1 MPSKSPDAS
10 FHLLRVRV
18 KKQHFYDL
26 QAAAMEETHATG
38 EYTTVSDL
46 VRSAIMDWL
55 HINASAKRLAAVSA
69 GAKKVFVPS
78 ALSLPPLDV
87 EDDELREEAEVIE
100 AETALDALDA
110 VLAAEAAAYEGED
123 FEIEDTEE

>member
-55 HINASAKRLAAVSA
+55 HINASAKRLAVASA
-69 GAKKVFVPS
+69 GLKKVFVPS
-78 ALSLPPLDV
+78 AMAIPAIDS
-87 EDDELREEAEVIE
+87 EDEDLREEAEAIE

-110 VLAAEAAAYEGED
+110 VLAAEAAEFMDED
-123 FEIEDTEE
+123 FEVPEVNE

>member
-1 MPSKSPDAS
+1 MPSKSPDTS

-26 QAAAMEETHATG
+26 QAAAMEETHLTG

-55 HINASAKRLAAVSA
+55 HINSSAKRLAIASN
-69 GAKKVFVPS
+69 GMKKVFLPS
-78 ALSLPPLDV
+78 TVSLPAVNV
-87 EDDELREEAEVIE
+87 EDEELREEAEALE
-100 AETALDALDA
+100 AETVLDALDA
-110 VLAAEAAAYEGED
+110 ALAAEIAAYEED
-123 FEIEDTEE
+123 PSDEGRGF

>member
-1 MPSKSPDAS
+1 MPSKSPDTS

-26 QAAAMEETHATG
+26 QAAAMEETHLTG

-55 HINASAKRLAAVSA
+55 HINSSAKRLAIASN
-69 GAKKVFVPS
+69 GMKKVFLPS
-78 ALSLPPLDV
+78 TVSLPAVNV
-87 EDDELREEAEVIE
+87 EDEELREEAEALE
-100 AETALDALDA
+100 AETVLDALDA
-110 VLAAEAAAYEGED
+110 ALAAEIAAYEED
-123 FEIEDTEE
+123 PTDDE

>member
-26 QAAAMEETHATG
+26 QSAAMEETHATG

-69 GAKKVFVPS
+69 AKKVFIPS
-78 ALSLPPLDV
+78 ALSLPPLDA
-87 EDDELREEAEVIE
+87 EDDDLREEAEAIE

-110 VLAAEAAAYEGED
+110 VLAAEAEAYAEED
-123 FEIEDTEE
+123 FEVEPAEE

>member
-69 GAKKVFVPS
+69 GSKKVFVPS